1 GRVITA
7 HVPTRLPALGQNV
20 VEVGGRVV
28 AVASG
33 RPVVDTERIDV
44 IPELTLERDIGRN
57 DGVIEFDGHVTIH
70 GSVLEGSI
78 LRVRGQLVVHGDVVA
93 STACAGEGVWVRGS
107 IVNADVAAGFS
118 DAHTRKL
125 AAQVRRLEEAFAPF
139 HGNYLTLLQDPRVNG
154 TNLRRL
160 GHILLTEK
168 HTQLMQ
174 LLDEVAADKGCA
186 LGEYPAAYRRLADLV
201 AQHWT
206 GIART
211 RLGPADV
218 EKLALTLDEC
228 ERALRVLQDAEPAPV
243 VADSLSLSRVSA
255 TGTVT
260 VRGAG
265 VYASEVEAQSILV
278 RGIVRG
284 GRLVAQTAVQ
294 VGEIGTPTG
303 LDGAVEVKQADGR
316 IACSI
321 RHPNVRFCIG
331 RAVHRNLLSEFRVAY
346 RGEESLAAV
355 AERECAGP

>member
-1 GRVITA
+1 M
-7 HVPTRLPALGQNV
+7 
-20 VEVGGRVV
+20 
-28 AVASG
+28 
-33 RPVVDTERIDV
+33 
-44 IPELTLERDIGRN
+44 
-57 DGVIEFDGHVTIH
+57 
-70 GSVLEGSI
+70 
-78 LRVRGQLVVHGDVVA
+78 
-93 STACAGEGVWVRGS
+93 RGS

-118 DAHTRKL
+118 ADHASEL
-125 AAQVRRLEEAFAPF
+125 AAKVRRLQEAFAPF

-154 TNLRRL
+154 TNLQLL
-160 GHILLTEK
+160 GHILLTQK
-168 HTQLMQ
+168 HAQLMQ
-174 LLDEVAADKGCA
+174 VLEEVAADKGCA

-218 EKLALTLDEC
+218 EKLAVTLAEC
-228 ERALRVLQDAEPAPV
+228 ERALCVQQDAEPAPV
-243 VADSLSLSRVSA
+243 VADSLSVSRVSA

-284 GRLVAQTAVQ
+284 GRLVAQTAVKA
-294 VGEIGTPTG
+294 GEIGTPTG

-316 IACSI
+316 IACRI

-331 RAVHRNLLSEFRVAY
+331 GAVHRNLLPEFGIAY
-346 RGEESLAAV
+346 HGEKSLAEV
-355 AERECAGP
+355 AERQAVGP